1 MVIVSMCTCLIHES
15 LTRIPGLTYRRRLG
29 AWAIWF
35 LLGGIGLVGCGPLE
49 PIVEQEVSDLQL
61 TVDTLKTSIRDSQR
75 TIAEL
80 RSELESRRQE
90 LADSQIARAQM
101 EGRIR
106 EAERRLTEARHIIDL
121 QREEL
126 TSSRTERQRVSQ
138 AGTALQNQL
147 KQLQKQL
154 SKMGKQ
160 FERGG
165 ETGAAPA
172 NLSSANTRP
181 SAVRPVNMDSS
192 PHGAEKSRVA
202 VAPAEALPSAA
213 IIDGGERS
221 VAAADNPTSLSVK
234 PGDTLWSI
242 AKRFHTTVQELM
254 VANELADNRILIGQA
269 IRLPGHVASGTSP
282 LDKTE

>member
-1 MVIVSMCTCLIHES
+1 MVIVSMCTCLVHE
-15 LTRIPGLTYRRRLG
+15 LLARIPGLTCRRGLG
-29 AWAIWF
+29 TWAIWF

-61 TVDTLKTSIRDSQR
+61 TVDTLKTSLRDSQR

-181 SAVRPVNMDSS
+181 TAVRPVNMDSS
-192 PHGAEKSRVA
+192 PHGVEKSRVT
-202 VAPAEALPSAA
+202 VIPAETLPSEA
-213 IIDGGERS
+213 IIDGSEHS
-221 VAAADNPTSLSVK
+221 SSADHPASLSVK

-242 AKRFHTTVQELM
+242 AQRFHTTVQELM

-269 IRLPGHVASGTSP
+269 LRLPGHVASGTPP

>member
-1 MVIVSMCTCLIHES
+1 M
-15 LTRIPGLTYRRRLG
+15 
-29 AWAIWF
+29 
-35 LLGGIGLVGCGPLE
+35 
-49 PIVEQEVSDLQL
+49 
-61 TVDTLKTSIRDSQR
+61 DTLKTSLRDSQR

-80 RSELESRRQE
+80 RSELDSRRQE

-154 SKMGKQ
+154 AKMGKQ

-172 NLSSANTRP
+172 NLSSTNTRP
-181 SAVRPVNMDSS
+181 SAVHPVNMDSS
-192 PHGAEKSRVA
+192 RHGAEKSRVA
-202 VAPAEALPSAA
+202 VAPVEPLPSDAL
-213 IIDGGERS
+213 IDGGERS
-221 VAAADNPTSLSVK
+221 VAAADYPASLSVK

-242 AKRFHTTVQELM
+242 AQRFHTTVQELM
-254 VANELADNRILIGQA
+254 AANELQDNRILIGQA
-269 IRLPGHVASGTSP
+269 LRLPSRVASGTSP
-282 LDKTE
+282 LDKAE

>member
-1 MVIVSMCTCLIHES
+1 MLSMRTCSVHEWPARVPRF
-15 LTRIPGLTYRRRLG
+15 TCRRGLG
-29 AWAIWF
+29 AWAICF
-35 LLGGIGLVGCGPLE
+35 LLGGTGLVGCGPLE

-61 TVDTLKTSIRDSQR
+61 TVDTLKTSLRDSQR

-80 RSELESRRQE
+80 RLELESRRQE

-101 EGRIR
+101 DGRIR

-154 SKMGKQ
+154 AKMGKQ

-172 NLSSANTRP
+172 NLSSTNTRP
-181 SAVRPVNMDSS
+181 PAVRPVNMDSS
-192 PHGAEKSRVA
+192 HKPGAEKPRVA
-202 VAPAEALPSAA
+202 VAPADTLPSEAS
-213 IIDGGERS
+213 IDGGERP
-221 VAAADNPTSLSVK
+221 VAATDYPASISVK

-242 AKRFHTTVQELM
+242 AQRFHTTVQELM

-269 IRLPGHVASGTSP
+269 LRLPSRIASGTSP
-282 LDKTE
+282 LEKAE

>member
-1 MVIVSMCTCLIHES
+1 MVAMRTYSVPEL
-15 LTRIPGLTYRRRLG
+15 LVRIPGRMCRRGLG
-29 AWAIWF
+29 LGAIWF

-61 TVDTLKTSIRDSQR
+61 TVDTLKTSLRDSQR

-154 SKMGKQ
+154 AKMGKQ

-172 NLSSANTRP
+172 NLSSANTHSP
-181 SAVRPVNMDSS
+181 AVRPVNMDSS
-192 PHGAEKSRVA
+192 NRHGAEKSRVA
-202 VAPAEALPSAA
+202 VAPTEILPSESS
-213 IIDGGERS
+213 IDGGEPS
-221 VAAADNPTSLSVK
+221 VAAADYPASLSVK

-242 AKRFHTTVQELM
+242 AQRFHTTVQELM
-254 VANELADNRILIGQA
+254 VANELADNRIFIGQA
-269 IRLPGHVASGTSP
+269 LRLPSHVASGTAP
-282 LDKTE
+282 LNKAE